1 MSTEDNKALVH
12 PLYEVVNQHYLG
24 EFLAQVCRPHGWQ
37 PRHPGAVIAAIK
49 AFHTLIWFSIEA
61 CMVYLLYAGFVKRS
75 DRRAALAAEV
85 VGGESLIF
93 AANGFS
99 CPLRQLAESLGAEHG
114 SVTDLYLPKWL
125 AHNLPAIH
133 VPLLVLVAFLHRRDL
148 LQQRKR
154 RLESGSLH

>member
-1 MSTEDNKALVH
+1 MSTEDNKALVRR
-12 PLYEVVNQHYLG
+12 LYGVVNQHKLG
-24 EFLAQVCRPHGWQ
+24 EFLAQALRPRGWQ

-49 AFHTLIWFSIEA
+49 AIHTLIWFSIEV
-61 CMVYLLYAGFVKRS
+61 CMLYLLYAGFAKRS
-75 DRRAALAAEV
+75 DRRAALAVEV

-99 CPLRQLAESLGAEHG
+99 CPLSQLAESLGAEHG

-133 VPLLVLVAFLHRRDL
+133 VPLLVLVAFLHGRNLR
-148 LQQRKR
+148 QQRKR
-154 RLESGSLH
+154 RSSYANG